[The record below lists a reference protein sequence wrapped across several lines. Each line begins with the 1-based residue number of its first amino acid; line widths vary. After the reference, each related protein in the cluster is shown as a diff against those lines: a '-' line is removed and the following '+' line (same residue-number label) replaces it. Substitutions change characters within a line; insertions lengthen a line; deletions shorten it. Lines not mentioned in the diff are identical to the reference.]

1 MNTRIEEH
9 LKEKDEK
16 SHIYS
21 HLQENPQFQ
30 EKINFD
36 CFEII
41 DRASSYFRLQINEA
55 MHINWKNWNST
66 NRLGTWVSN
75 IDLYIYIG
83 LLFHYCLFL
92 LIFFYLFFLYSL
104 AVIEVYILIIYLLIF
119 NIFWFYDFIFE
130 SLLQPCTLKS
140 DWSCR
145 YY

>member
-9 LKEKDEK
+9 LKEKDKK

-21 HLQENPQFQ
+21 HLQENLQFQ
-30 EKINFD
+30 EKITFD

-41 DRASSYFRLQINEA
+41 DRASSYFRFQINEA

-66 NRLGTWVSN
+66 NRLGTW
-75 IDLYIYIG
+75 IMLYLYTSIVP
-83 LLFHYCLFL
+83 LLFVSSHFL
-92 LIFFYLFFLYSL
+92 LCFFFLHPL
-104 AVIEVYILIIYLLIF
+104 AVIEFYISIIYLLIF